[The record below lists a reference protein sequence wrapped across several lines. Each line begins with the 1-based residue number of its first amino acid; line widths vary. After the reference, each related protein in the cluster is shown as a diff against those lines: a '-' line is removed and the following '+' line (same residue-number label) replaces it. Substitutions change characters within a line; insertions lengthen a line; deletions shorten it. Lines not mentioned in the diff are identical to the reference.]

1 MPTPIDIH
9 PAAIQSDALRALT
22 GYQRAADIERWCDRH
37 GVRYFRGRAGPWT
50 TIDALNAALGIAATP
65 AEKPT
70 RIEF

>member
-1 MPTPIDIH
+1 MTT
-9 PAAIQSDALRALT
+9 AASQSAIYPDALRELT

-50 TIDALNAALGIAATP
+50 TIDALNAALGIAAP
-65 AEKPT
+65 VADQPT